1 MKIYMVISAMI
12 TLFLIIA
19 CSNVFDDDNT
29 NLMNDDFLKGEYY
42 EVNQDYITFADD
54 FHTQMV
60 KNIITDDRI
69 LTMIAKKRNTNEYFF
84 TSGELSLIDS
94 LSLSIVEE
102 FIPISDLVDKFVEL
116 QQAIND
122 VSYIYNNDNF
132 NFSHDFSRLIDNYS
146 KISRDYNDLTMRPI
160 YKIIDDCMSNFSAN
174 SSEIGIYSATII
186 ANKELNDLSKMVFS
200 EEVYAVETAMLI
212 GITKST
218 ISLAEDYRTLFGIY
232 SSDPLTFEQLGLA
245 WDADTRFFGGAS
257 TAVGLLPPIP
267 LPWPWVPGFIVG
279 GSGICS
285 ATILVMNWIHG
296 ANYLFNK
303 LK

>member
-1 MKIYMVISAMI
+1 
-12 TLFLIIA
+12 
-19 CSNVFDDDNT
+19 
-29 NLMNDDFLKGEYY
+29 
-42 EVNQDYITFADD
+42 
-54 FHTQMV
+54 
-60 KNIITDDRI
+60 
-69 LTMIAKKRNTNEYFF
+69 
-84 TSGELSLIDS
+84 
-94 LSLSIVEE
+94 
-102 FIPISDLVDKFVEL
+102 
-116 QQAIND
+116 
-122 VSYIYNNDNF
+122 
-132 NFSHDFSRLIDNYS
+132 
-146 KISRDYNDLTMRPI
+146 
-160 YKIIDDCMSNFSAN
+160 MSNFSAN

-279 GSGICS
+279 GSGVCS

-296 ANYLFNK
+296 TNY
-303 LK
+303 